1 MAHRMPTDAMNDAAP
16 LVEVRALS
24 EADAGAYREIRLRAL
39 HEDPVPFLT
48 TYEEEAAR
56 SVDDF
61 VSRLR
66 TCDPATQVLGA
77 FRDGLVVGTLGFYRH
92 AHTKARHR
100 VSLWGMYVAREE
112 RRRGIGKALLDGAIA
127 RLRSVGDVEQI
138 ELTVVQTEEPAR
150 GLYLARGFKVQGVM
164 RGAMK
169 DGERYFHEELMILRL
184 R

>member
-1 MAHRMPTDAMNDAAP
+1 MNAAAP

-24 EADAGAYREIRLRAL
+24 EADAAAYREIRLRAL
-39 HEDPVPFLT
+39 REDPVPFLAS
-48 TYEEEAAR
+48 YEEEASR
-56 SVDDF
+56 SMDDF
-61 VSRLR
+61 ASRLR
-66 TCDPATQVLGA
+66 TSDPATQVLGA
-77 FRDGLVVGTLGFYRH
+77 LRDGLVVGTLGFYRH

-112 RRRGIGKALLDGAIA
+112 RRRGIGKALLDEAIA

-150 GLYLARGFKVQGVM
+150 RLYLVRGFEVQGVV

-169 DGERYFHEELMILRL
+169 DGEQYFHEELLILRL
-184 R
+184 IP

>member
-48 TYEEEAAR
+48 TYEERRHAR
-56 SVDDF
+56 WMTS
-61 VSRLR
+61 S
-66 TCDPATQVLGA
+66 LGFA
-77 FRDGLVVGTLGFYRH
+77 RAIQPPKSSAPFGMVVVGTLGFYRH